1 MSSALAMVLM
11 AAMAVPGNG
20 PEKVSGEVEQGL
32 DLSGD
37 WQLTIEVEHGLGNVA
52 LVAAGS
58 KLIKKFDIRDEGEG
72 KVRLRFA
79 NGSANE
85 LLGIYRQE
93 GDHILINCA
102 RAPDGRPTSFEKR
115 ESYIRIILHRVKP
128 GK

>member
-1 MSSALAMVLM
+1 MSTLVLTLA
-11 AAMAVPGNG
+11 AAMTVPGNG
-20 PEKVSGEVEQGL
+20 PEAVSAEMEQGL
-32 DLSGD
+32 DLSGN
-37 WQLTIEVEHGLGNVA
+37 WQMTIEVEHDLGNVA

-79 NGSANE
+79 NGPANE

-102 RAPDGRPTSFEKR
+102 RAPNGRPTSFENRK
-115 ESYIRIILHRVKP
+115 SYIQITIHRVKP
-128 GK
+128 RK

>member
-1 MSSALAMVLM
+1 MVLM

-20 PEKVSGEVEQGL
+20 PEQVSGEVGQRL
-32 DLSGD
+32 DLSGN
-37 WQLTIEVEHGLGNVA
+37 WQLTIEAEHGLGNVTM
-52 LVAAGS
+52 VVAGS

-79 NGSANE
+79 NGPANE

-102 RAPDGRPTSFEKR
+102 RAPNGRPTSFENRK
-115 ESYIRIILHRVKP
+115 SYIQITIHRVKP
-128 GK
+128 RK